1 MIIPSLSAART
12 MCEVRNWRIS
22 NLELQKLLFL
32 AQMTALGR
40 SDGQISL
47 VNNSFE
53 AWDYGPV
60 LPTVYHRAKAFGS
73 KNVPNVFRIAE
84 PYSDERRNI
93 IEEVANEFAGW
104 EAGQLVSL
112 THRDGGAWA
121 THYIPGTRGIRIPTE
136 DIIEEYRDLVD

>member
-12 MCEVRNWRIS
+12 MCEIRDWRIS

-40 SDGQISL
+40 TDGEMSL
-47 VNNSFE
+47 INDSFE

-60 LPTVYHRAKAFGS
+60 LPVVYHRAKAFGS
-73 KNVPNVFRIAE
+73 KNVPDVFRIAE
-84 PYSDERRNI
+84 PYRDERRTV
-93 IEEVANEFAGW
+93 IEDVAKAFSGW

-121 THYIPGTRGIRIPTE
+121 SHYIPRTRGIRIPTE
-136 DIIEEYRDLVD
+136 DILREYHELVD